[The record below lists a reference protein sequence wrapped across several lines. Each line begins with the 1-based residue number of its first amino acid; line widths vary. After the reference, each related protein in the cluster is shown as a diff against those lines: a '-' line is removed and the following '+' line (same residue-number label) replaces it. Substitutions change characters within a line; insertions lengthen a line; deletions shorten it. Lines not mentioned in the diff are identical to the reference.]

1 MDVAVPVGS
10 RHKEAYSR
18 RTAQA
23 LAALA
28 LYAPLV
34 ICSAPAQAQR
44 ISSGQLE
51 QGSQVG
57 KSVFEPG
64 ATDKGGNGQP
74 VDGIESSSHEML
86 QTHFHAHL
94 SLFHNGEQIAIPKRI
109 GIVKRHQLENGV
121 DSGGP
126 SYYWLHTHDETG
138 IIHVES
144 PDERAYTL
152 GNFFNIWGQPL
163 NDKNV
168 AGLSGAVQAFVDG
181 KPYNGDLRDIL
192 LRSHAQITLVVN
204 GTPSHR
210 PGMNFLA
217 GIK

>member
-10 RHKEAYSR
+10 RRKEACSR

-34 ICSAPAQAQR
+34 ICSAPVQAQR
-44 ISSGQLE
+44 ISSEQLVL
-51 QGSQVG
+51 GTQVG

-64 ATDKGGNGQP
+64 ATDKGGKGQP
-74 VDGIESSSHEML
+74 VDGIESSSREML
-86 QTHFHAHL
+86 QTHLHAHL

-109 GIVKRHQLENGV
+109 GIVTRHQVENGV
-121 DSGGP
+121 DGGAP
-126 SYYWLHTHDETG
+126 LYYWLHTHDATG

-168 AGLSGAVQAFVDG
+168 AGLIGAVQAFVDG
-181 KPYNGDLRDIL
+181 KPYNDDLRDIR
-192 LRSHAQITLVVN
+192 LRSRAQITLVV
-204 GTPSHR
+204 GTPAVTPPWYEFP
-210 PGMNFLA
+210 PGM
-217 GIK
+217 K